1 MVIFSSWK
9 MKIARVVE
17 KGNPNDSHPP
27 LKDALSGVMGSASKG
42 NGHAGSQGSLD
53 EETASNDEDEPDDY
67 PRMAVYLLL
76 PGPTLKI
83 ATFPLFSLWQY
94 SG

>member
-1 MVIFSSWK
+1 MAISSSWK
-9 MKIARVVE
+9 MKIARVVK

-27 LKDALSGVMGSASKG
+27 LTDALPGVMGSASEGKQQK
-42 NGHAGSQGSLD
+42 GSQGLLD
-53 EETASNDEDEPDDY
+53 EEMSSNDEDEPDDY

>member
-1 MVIFSSWK
+1 

-17 KGNPNDSHPP
+17 KGNPSDSHPP
-27 LKDALSGVMGSASKG
+27 LTDALPSVMGSASKG
-42 NGHAGSQGSLD
+42 KGHGGSQGSLD

-76 PGPTLKI
+76 PGPTLKT